1 MFVRADQLR
10 QQRDVIGQ
18 KRIGDHTPAA
28 CKVLARVPGLDRW
41 RGSLELLSVNAA
53 EEHLKVERV
62 VFEDRQLCDE
72 VGDPVIGSAQGR
84 QPAIL
89 PVRFV
94 QHVIRNVAG
103 LRHREIAEVGRLRN
117 NHRHQAVRV
126 GDLLRITGLQG
137 RHCRQE
143 VAALI
148 HKPDDIGNIAQRQ
161 LCIEAVLSCG
171 ILVGFWLT
179 PRQGAALRVVVEVLE
194 PAFPKFAVE
203 AFPEVAKLVAQGV
216 DGDIYRLT

>member
-1 MFVRADQLR
+1 MFVCANQFR

-18 KRIGDHTPAA
+18 KRKGDHTPAA
-28 CKVLARVPGLDRW
+28 CEVLARVPGLDRW
-41 RGSLELLSVNAA
+41 RGGLELLSVDTA
-53 EEHLKVERV
+53 EERLEVERV
-62 VFEDRQLCDE
+62 VFEDWQLCDV

-84 QPAIL
+84 QAAIL

-94 QHVIRNVAG
+94 QHVIRDVAG
-103 LRHREIAEVGRLRN
+103 LRHGEIAEVGRLRN

-126 GDLLRITGLQG
+126 GYLLRITGLQG

-148 HKPDDIGNIAQRQ
+148 HKPDDVGNIAQRQ
-161 LCIEAVLSCG
+161 LRIEAVLPCG
-171 ILVGFWLT
+171 ILVGFWFA
-179 PRQGAALRVVVEVLE
+179 PRQGAALFVVVEVLE

-203 AFPEVAKLVAQGV
+203 AFPEIAKLIAQGV
-216 DGDIYRLT
+216 DGDIDRLT